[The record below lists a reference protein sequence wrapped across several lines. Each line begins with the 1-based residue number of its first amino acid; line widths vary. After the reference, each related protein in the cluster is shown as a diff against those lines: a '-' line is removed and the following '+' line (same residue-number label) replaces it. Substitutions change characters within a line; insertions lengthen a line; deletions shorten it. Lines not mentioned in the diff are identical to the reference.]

1 MNVLIAE
8 DDRVSRMTLSAC
20 LRGWGFEVI
29 AVDNGQQ
36 AFDVLAQPDG
46 PRLAL
51 LDWEMP
57 GLDGI
62 EVCARLRAVSGLPF
76 RYLIVLTGR
85 EREEDIVAA
94 LDRGADDFITKPW
107 KPGELRA
114 RLGVGQRMV
123 QLQEQ
128 IEENHRTLSRAAQ
141 TDYLTGIW
149 NRSAVM
155 RRLEEEVG
163 RSDREHAPLSVLM
176 FDVDHFKNINDTH
189 GHVAGDVVLIEVARR
204 LREACRVYDVVGR
217 YGGEEFLAVVPLAP
231 YAEVEKVAERFRAAI
246 ADGPV
251 RTEQAVISVTMSVG
265 AVWREPGGRA
275 GVDALVQMADKM
287 LYQAKENGR
296 NRVELRPFE

>member
-20 LRGWGFEVI
+20 LRGWGYEVI
-29 AVDNGQQ
+29 SVDNGQE
-36 AFDVLAQPDG
+36 AFDLLAQPDG

-62 EVCARLRAVSGLPF
+62 EVCARVRAVSGLPF

-85 EREEDIVAA
+85 DREEDIVAA
-94 LDRGADDFITKPW
+94 LDRGADDHITKPW

-128 IEENHRTLSRAAQ
+128 VEANNRTLSLAAQ

-149 NRSAVM
+149 NRSAVT
-155 RRLEEEVG
+155 R
-163 RSDREHAPLSVLM
+163 
-176 FDVDHFKNINDTH
+176 
-189 GHVAGDVVLIEVARR
+189 AR
-204 LREACRVYDVVGR
+204 AVVGADVR
-217 YGGEEFLAVVPLAP
+217 RGPLQEHQRHPRSRGGRRGPDRSGAP
-231 YAEVEKVAERFRAAI
+231 PSRGLPGIRCR
-246 ADGPV
+246 GPV
-251 RTEQAVISVTMSVG
+251 RRGGIPFGGPPG
-265 AVWREPGGRA
+265 ALCGGRE
-275 GVDALVQMADKM
+275 GCGTFPRRD
-287 LYQAKENGR
+287 R
-296 NRVELRPFE
+296 R

>member
-8 DDRVSRMTLSAC
+8 DDRVSRMTLTAR

-29 AVDNGQQ
+29 SVDNGQE
-36 AFDVLAQPDG
+36 ALDVLAKPDG

-94 LDRGADDFITKPW
+94 LDRGADDYITKPW

-128 IEENHRTLSRAAQ
+128 IEENNRNLSLAAQ

-155 RRLEEEVG
+155 RRLEEELALAARQG
-163 RSDREHAPLSVLM
+163 APLSVLM
-176 FDVDHFKNINDTH
+176 LDVDHFKRVNDTY
-189 GHVAGDVVLIEVARR
+189 GHVAGDQVLIEVTRR
-204 LREACRVYDVVGR
+204 LRKACRPYDVVGR
-217 YGGEEFLAVVPLAP
+217 YGGEEFLAVISQVSYDKLEALAQ
-231 YAEVEKVAERFRAAI
+231 RFREFVAATPI
-246 ADGPV
+246 QTDGP
-251 RTEQAVISVTMSVG
+251 AVAVTVSLG
-265 AVWREPGGRA
+265 GVWLMPGPPG
-275 GVDALVQMADKM
+275 DADTLIKAADAM
-287 LYQAKENGR
+287 LYRAKENGR
-296 NRVELRPFE
+296 NRVELRAFM